1 MLDITGMADP
11 EILLLI
17 IEELQLEMFINVPH
31 YVFSGTIEIRHRGK
45 GLYLGIEFRM

>member
-17 IEELQLEMFINVPH
+17 IEELPITVRDVYQN
-31 YVFSGTIEIRHRGK
+31 VFSGTIEIRHRGK